1 MIKEL
6 LKIVKKLDGKLLVI
20 GNFDTKILNCINN
33 NNNII
38 SCDILTSKNDDTK
51 YDTKGK
57 QKKINISSLRR
68 KYKKK
73 KINYIIADINEID
86 KYLKTFVKDSIFINQ
101 KEIIFLSDKNYDY
114 DLIKN
119 KYKRYK
125 TDIEVLNYKDGKILK
140 INTVKAK
147 TNKIKDFVYYI
158 VDTILNIIDLIGEFL
173 VS

>member
-20 GNFDTKILNCINN
+20 VNFIFIFFSFSIDTKILNCINN

-125 TDIEVLNYKDGKILK
+125 TDIERW
-140 INTVKAK
+140 
-147 TNKIKDFVYYI
+147 
-158 VDTILNIIDLIGEFL
+158 
-173 VS
+173 